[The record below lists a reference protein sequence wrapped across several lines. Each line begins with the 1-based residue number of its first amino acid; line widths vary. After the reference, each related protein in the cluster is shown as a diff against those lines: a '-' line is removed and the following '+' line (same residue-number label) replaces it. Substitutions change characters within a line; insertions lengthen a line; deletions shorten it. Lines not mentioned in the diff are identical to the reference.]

1 MKELSIQ
8 EGKIKGVEKISGQLS
23 GETFQFMTSRR
34 GLIKGIYGFLAAVG
48 LGSLGYG
55 LYRFL
60 APGGGAAPPLEVLLS
75 QIPAGGSY
83 SFRYGNSPGILIQE
97 EEGSF
102 RAFSLVCTHL
112 ACTVL
117 WNPEKREFYCPC
129 HDGLF
134 DAEGRVLSGPPPS
147 PLERLKV
154 RVKEDIVLVGGA

>member
-1 MKELSIQ
+1 MKDAER
-8 EGKIKGVEKISGQLS
+8 ISGQLS

-34 GLIKGIYGFLAAVG
+34 GLIKGIYRFLAAVG

-60 APGGGAAPPLEVLLS
+60 APGGGAAPPIEVPLS
-75 QIPAGGSY
+75 EIPAGGANA
-83 SFRYGNSPGILIQE
+83 FLYGNSPAVLIHE
-97 EEGSF
+97 EEGTF

-112 ACTVL
+112 ACKVF

-147 PLERLKV
+147 PLERLKIK
-154 RVKEDIVLVGGA
+154 VKGDIVLVGGV